1 MSFVLFRPVIDGKRG
16 RSHGAPVALISRLS
30 GSLRESHRRQVV
42 LGPLFFPVVYRKT
55 GGIEWVGPRA
65 RSLIAAGRPA
75 MLAAVQG
82 DNGVQSAAGAKGR
95 TL

>member
-16 RSHGAPVALISRLS
+16 ADPTGRRRAHFSLSS

-42 LGPLFFPVVYRKT
+42 PGPLFFPIVYRKA

-65 RSLIAAGRPA
+65 QSLIAASRPA

-82 DNGVQSAAGAKGR
+82 NNGAQ
-95 TL
+95 